1 MELQVLYDDQT
12 VKYALIFTGFDQ
24 SLFRSILFY
33 SLKSNSVYTRS
44 RDS

>member
-24 SLFRSILFY
+24 SLFRSILF
-33 SLKSNSVYTRS
+33 LFTQIEQRVHKIT
-44 RDS
+44 